1 MKHILLLI
9 LATSI
14 ISCSHTKQDINNL
27 TTIEIILADG
37 QCLSPVVSSEYYF
50 EAFKAKDKKKIIT
63 DTKLLNGR
71 TTVYQTKLD
80 KGMSYVFSIKK
91 QPDSELITRKT
102 VKFKKQKKISLYHR
116 LCD

>member
-1 MKHILLLI
+1 MKNVLFFI

-14 ISCSHTKQDINNL
+14 ISCSHTKQNQTNL
-27 TTIEIILADG
+27 TTIKIILADG
-37 QCLSPVVSSEYYF
+37 QCLAPVVSSEYYF

-63 DTKLLNGR
+63 DTKVLDGR
-71 TTVYQTKLD
+71 TTSYQTILD
-80 KGMSYVFSIKK
+80 DGESYVFSIKK